1 MGIEWTLNSEWL
13 LFLAVALSG
22 HAKTVKTTLQE
33 QAIIYVMKT
42 DVFCFFVNFK
52 MIKKKMEGGD
62 DFGTY
67 TFSFTLN

>member
-1 MGIEWTLNSEWL
+1 MDIDFRMAL

-42 DVFCFFVNFK
+42 DVFFVCFFYFK
-52 MIKKKMEGGD
+52 IIKKKWKMVV
-62 DFGTY
+62 
-67 TFSFTLN
+67 TLEHTLLVLP